1 MSTNRS
7 AATAATPSEAGP
19 DGTATT
25 TAPRARRAGRDRRRF
40 PIGPLVVLVV
50 AGVVWYVLSLVLFV
64 VPEPAGTVRALIDN
78 FSSAEFTDAVGKTA
92 VDGLVAFVLAT
103 LAGVLLGALIG
114 LSRFARRILEPPI
127 LALNGIPKIAIY
139 PVLMLVFGL
148 GSTSQVT
155 MGFIFG
161 VFPVIINFGGAL
173 ATVPAIYGR
182 VARSLAM
189 PWYQRLLK
197 LDIPAALPS
206 LAVGLRLAFSLSLV
220 GVVFAEII
228 GSKGGL
234 GQIIIAKYTLAQY
247 ELMGAAVLLLIVT
260 SLVGTTS
267 LWALERR
274 MARRWR

>member
-1 MSTNRS
+1 MSTGAS
-7 AATAATPSEAGP
+7 TTA
-19 DGTATT
+19 TATT
-25 TAPRARRAGRDRRRF
+25 DERAPAPGPAGGGRPRRRRRF
-40 PIGPLVVLVV
+40 PVGPLVVLVV
-50 AGVVWYVLSLVLFV
+50 AVVAWYLMSLALFV
-64 VPEPAGTVRALIDN
+64 IPDPGETVSALVAN
-78 FSSAEFTDAVGKTA
+78 FSSDNFTDAVGKTA
-92 VDGLVAFVLAT
+92 VDGLIAFGLSTV
-103 LAGVLLGALIG
+103 AGVLTGALIG
-114 LSRFARRILEPPI
+114 LVRPVGRVLEPAI
-127 LALNGIPKIAIY
+127 LALNGIPKIALY

-148 GSTSQVT
+148 GSTSQIT

-189 PWYQRLLK
+189 PWYQRLIK

-234 GQIIIAKYTLAQY
+234 GQVIIAKYTLAQY
-247 ELMGAAVLLLIVT
+247 ELMGAAVLLLIIT
-260 SLVGTTS
+260 SLIGTTA
-267 LWALERR
+267 LWMAERA
-274 MARRWR
+274 MARRWQ

>member
-1 MSTNRS
+1 MTGDR
-7 AATAATPSEAGP
+7 ATTIVATPKKEAAV
-19 DGTATT
+19 TV
-25 TAPRARRAGRDRRRF
+25 PRRGDRGRRRRF
-40 PIGPLVVLVV
+40 GFPVGPVVVLVLAAV
-50 AGVVWYVLSLVLFV
+50 AWYLLSLVLFV
-64 VPEPAGTVRALIDN
+64 VPEPVATVRLLLAN
-78 FSSAEFTDAVGKTA
+78 FSSAEFTGAVGKTA
-92 VDGLVAFVLAT
+92 LDGLTAFALSVV
-103 LAGVLLGALIG
+103 AGVLLGALIG
-114 LSRFARRILEPPI
+114 LSKLARRILEPPI

-139 PVLMLVFGL
+139 PVLMLLFGL
-148 GSTSQVT
+148 GSASQVT

-161 VFPVIINFGGAL
+161 VFPVVINFGGAL
-173 ATVPAIYGR
+173 AAVPPIYGR

-189 PWYQRLLK
+189 RWYQRLFK

-234 GQIIIAKYTLAQY
+234 GQIIISKYTLAQY
-247 ELMGAAVLLLIVT
+247 ELMGAAVLLLIIT
-260 SLVGTTS
+260 SLVGTTA

>member
-1 MSTNRS
+1 MSGDR
-7 AATAATPSEAGP
+7 ATATVAPP
-19 DGTATT
+19 DGARTSRV
-25 TAPRARRAGRDRRRF
+25 PRLNPRGDRRRF
-40 PIGPLVVLVV
+40 PLGPLVVLAAAVV
-50 AGVVWYVLSLVLFV
+50 IWYLLSLALFV
-64 VPEPAGTVRALIDN
+64 VPEPVGTVRVLIGN
-78 FSSAEFTDAVGKTA
+78 FSSAEFTGAIGKTA
-92 VDGLVAFVLAT
+92 KDGLVAFLLSVV
-103 LAGVLLGALIG
+103 AGVLLGALIG
-114 LSRFARRILEPPI
+114 LSRLARRALEPAI
-127 LALNGIPKIAIY
+127 LALNGIPKIAVY
-139 PVLMLVFGL
+139 PVLMLIFGL
-148 GSTSQVT
+148 GSASQVT

-173 ATVPAIYGR
+173 ATVPAIYAK
-182 VARSLAM
+182 VARSLDM

-234 GQIIIAKYTLAQY
+234 GQIVIAKYTLAQY
-247 ELMGAAVLLLIVT
+247 ELMGAAVLLLIIT
-260 SLVGTTS
+260 SFVGTTI

>member
-1 MSTNRS
+1 MNDNSS
-7 AATAATPSEAGP
+7 ATTMANP
-19 DGTATT
+19 DSATT
-25 TAPRARRAGRDRRRF
+25 TPVPRRDQRAALGRRRRF
-40 PIGPLVVLVV
+40 PVGQLVVLVV
-50 AGVVWYVLSLVLFV
+50 AVVVWYLLSLVLFV
-64 VPEPAGTVRALIDN
+64 VPEPVATVRALIDN
-78 FSSAEFTDAVGKTA
+78 FSATEFTDAVGKTA
-92 VDGLVAFVLAT
+92 RDGLVAFVLAAV
-103 LAGVLLGALIG
+103 AGVLLGALIG
-114 LSRFARRILEPPI
+114 LSRFARRALEPAI

-139 PVLMLVFGL
+139 PVLMLMFGL

-173 ATVPAIYGR
+173 ATVPAIHGR

-228 GSKGGL
+228 GSKNGL
-234 GQIIIAKYTLAQY
+234 GQVIIAKYTLAQY

-260 SLVGTTS
+260 SLIGTTS

>member
-1 MSTNRS
+1 MSGDR
-7 AATAATPSEAGP
+7 ATAAVATREEA
-19 DGTATT
+19 A
-25 TAPRARRAGRDRRRF
+25 ALASRRDRPAGRRGRI
-40 PIGPLVVLVV
+40 PVGPLVVLGV
-50 AGVVWYVLSLVLFV
+50 AVAVWYLLSLALFV
-64 VPEPAGTVRALIDN
+64 VPDPLATVRVLAGN
-78 FSSAEFTDAVGKTA
+78 FSSEEFTDAVRKTA
-92 VDGLVAFVLAT
+92 VDGLTAFVLSVI
-103 LAGVLLGALIG
+103 AGVLLGALIG
-114 LSRFARRILEPPI
+114 LSALARRTLEPAI

-148 GSTSQVT
+148 GSASQVT

-173 ATVPAIYGR
+173 AAVPAIYGK
-182 VARSLAM
+182 VARSLSM
-189 PWYQRLLK
+189 PWHQRLLK

-234 GQIIIAKYTLAQY
+234 GQIIISKYTLAQY
-247 ELMGAAVLLLIVT
+247 DLMGAAVLLLIIT